1 MKQVRLGIAGLG
13 TVAQGA
19 LDILA
24 KNGELIAQR
33 TGVELVVSRVASR
46 SPKPGVDL
54 LGGQFTQRVD
64 DLLGDDVDVVLEL
77 IGGEDQALE
86 LIERA
91 LDKGKAVVTANKAVI
106 AQSGNELLSRNPQ
119 VCLKYEAAVA
129 GAIPII
135 QAIQTALV
143 ANEFHQV
150 VGIING
156 TCNYILTAMQERGQ
170 AFADALADAQALGY
184 AEADPTFDVEGIDA
198 AHKLTIL
205 AALAF
210 DTPFQFD
217 QVFVEGIS
225 HVTAKDIEYAD
236 ELGYRIKHVGIAQ
249 AGEGVVEARVHPALI
264 PKEALLANVNDV
276 ANAVVVRSD
285 AAGQTL
291 YSGPGAGGSA
301 TASAVLGDVLDL
313 ATSEGAAVPSS
324 RGLDAAAGAS
334 RGRRYLDISEVHCSH
349 YLRIPVRDQ
358 SGVFAQV
365 ANTLSEH
372 DISIEAALQK
382 EPSDGNDAVD
392 IVILTHQVRE
402 DVMDQALRTLGAKL
416 AELDVARGDVSS
428 IRVEALA

>member
-1 MKQVRLGIAGLG
+1 MKEVRLGIAGLG
-13 TVAQGA
+13 TVAQGV

-24 KNGELIAQR
+24 KNGPLIAQR
-33 TGVELVVSRVASR
+33 TGVVLRVARVASR
-46 SPKPGVDL
+46 SPKPEVDL
-54 LGGQFTQRVD
+54 LGGQFSQRLE
-64 DLLGDDVDVVLEL
+64 DLLGEDVDVVLEL
-77 IGGEDQALE
+77 IGGEDRALD

-91 LDKGKAVVTANKAVI
+91 LDGGKAVVTANKAVI
-106 AQSGNELLSRNPQ
+106 AQTGNELLTRNHD
-119 VCLKYEAAVA
+119 VRLKYEAAVA

-135 QAIQTALV
+135 QAIQCALV
-143 ANEFHQV
+143 SNEFHKV

-225 HVTAKDIEYAD
+225 AITAKDIEYAD

-249 AGEGVVEARVHPALI
+249 AREGEVEARVHPALI
-264 PKEALLANVNDV
+264 PKQELLANVNDV

-285 AAGQTL
+285 AAHQTL

-301 TASAVLGDVLDL
+301 TASAVLGDVLAL
-313 ATSEGAAVPSS
+313 ATRTSAAALPA
-324 RGLDAAAGAS
+324 DAAGRSGAEQ
-334 RGRRYLDISEVHCSH
+334 RYLDISEVHCSH

-365 ANTLSEH
+365 AKTLSEH
-372 DISIEAALQK
+372 EISIEAALQK
-382 EPSDGNDAVD
+382 EPSEGNEAVD
-392 IVILTHQVRE
+392 IVILTHEVRE
-402 DVMDQALRTLGAKL
+402 DIMDRAVRTLVMQLEAS
-416 AELDVARGDVSS
+416 DVALGDVSR